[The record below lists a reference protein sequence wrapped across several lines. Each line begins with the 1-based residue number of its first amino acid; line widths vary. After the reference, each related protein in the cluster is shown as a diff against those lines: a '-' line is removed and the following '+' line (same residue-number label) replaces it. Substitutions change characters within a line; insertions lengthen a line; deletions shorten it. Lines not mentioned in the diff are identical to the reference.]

1 MAEIFDYDD
10 YRDLIKDYYQEHK
23 KKNSLYSFNTLGKM
37 LGLDAS
43 HAYYIVQKKR
53 NLPVHAVPAAKK
65 MLGLE
70 GRSAA
75 YFDLLLVASRTK
87 SEKKKAEIMQKAFQ
101 LRDVKRHMLED
112 TEIKYLSEWWTVVVR
127 ALVEVKHGNIDVAE
141 IANSLIPPIT
151 EEQAQ
156 TSLDILKSLGFIKP
170 INDNLV
176 KISDPHITIQGAE
189 KAEAIRSFQSKV
201 MQFAIRSLT
210 EIPPSDR
217 DVSTITMAVDAKGFN
232 DIRNM
237 IREFRKELQIRVD
250 KCSVPDRV
258 MQLNLALFPVAQNNK
273 RKSK

>member
-1 MAEIFDYDD
+1 MADIFDYDD

-23 KKNSLYSFNTLGKM
+23 KRNSLYSFNTLGKM

-65 MLGLE
+65 MLKLE
-70 GRSAA
+70 GRAAA

-87 SEKKKAEIMQKAFQ
+87 SEKTKNEIMQKAFQ
-101 LRDVKRHMLED
+101 LKDVKRHMLEAN
-112 TEIKYLSEWWTVVVR
+112 EIKYLSEWWTVVVR
-127 ALVEVKHGNIDVAE
+127 ALVEVKHGNINVSE

-156 TSLDILKSLGFIKP
+156 SSLDILKSLGFIKP
-170 INDNLV
+170 ITNDLV
-176 KISDPHITIQGAE
+176 KLSDPHITIQGAE
-189 KAEAIRSFQSKV
+189 KAEAIRSFQAKV

-210 EIPPSDR
+210 EIPPEER
-217 DVSTITMAVDAKGFN
+217 DVSTITMAVDAKGFE
-232 DIRNM
+232 DIRDM

-250 KCSVPDRV
+250 KCGVPDRV
-258 MQLNLALFPVAQNNK
+258 MQLNLALFPVAHNNK
-273 RKSK
+273 GKK

>member
-1 MAEIFDYDD
+1 M
-10 YRDLIKDYYQEHK
+10 
-23 KKNSLYSFNTLGKM
+23 
-37 LGLDAS
+37 
-43 HAYYIVQKKR
+43 
-53 NLPVHAVPAAKK
+53 
-65 MLGLE
+65 
-70 GRSAA
+70 

-141 IANSLIPPIT
+141 IASSLIPPIT

-156 TSLDILKSLGFIKP
+156 ASLDILKSLGFIKP
-170 INDNLV
+170 LNDNLV
-176 KISDPHITIQGAE
+176 KISDSHITIQGAE
-189 KAEAIRSFQSKV
+189 KAEAIRSFQAKV
-201 MQFAIRSLT
+201 MQFAIRSLS

-250 KCSVPDRV
+250 KCSVPDRL

>member
-1 MAEIFDYDD
+1 VV
-10 YRDLIKDYYQEHK
+10 HK

-217 DVSTITMAVDAKGFN
+217 DVSTITMAVDAKGFS
-232 DIRNM
+232 DIKNM

-258 MQLNLALFPVAQNNK
+258 MQLNLALFPVAMNNR